1 MIRLCLV
8 LFISLSSISAAWAQD
23 DSTHGETLSAVCAAC
38 HGKQGNSAISLFPKL
53 AGQQHD
59 YLLKQLTDIQSG
71 QRSIPEMA
79 TLLDHHSQQ
88 DLSDIS
94 AYFAL
99 QKVTIGKAAIDKVE
113 QGEALFRFGNP
124 DSAVPACASCHGPA
138 GQGLNSA
145 KFPALSGQFE
155 AYTKKQ
161 LHHFKSGKRANDT
174 GQMMQTIAKKL
185 TDQEI
190 DAVASYI
197 QGLH

>member
-23 DSTHGETLSAVCAAC
+23 DSTRGETLSAVCAAC

-59 YLLKQLTDIQSG
+59 YLLKQLTDIQS
-71 QRSIPEMA
+71 
-79 TLLDHHSQQ
+79 D
-88 DLSDIS
+88 
-94 AYFAL
+94 
-99 QKVTIGKAAIDKVE
+99 
-113 QGEALFRFGNP
+113 P
-124 DSAVPACASCHGPA
+124 DSGIPACASCHGPA